1 MSTTECEEVEGTMIR
16 RSIAPTGRQLFLLVL
31 LMAIAL
37 PGLAADRPNVVILV
51 ADDLGYADPGFRG
64 SDIATPSIDGL
75 AAQGMEIR
83 RFYVSPICSPT
94 RAALMTGRDP
104 IRLGVAYGVLLPWDS
119 GGVHTSEHFMPES
132 FRAAGYQTA
141 IVGKWHLGH
150 AQQGLHPNERGFDH
164 FYGHLHTE
172 VGYYPP
178 FDILGG
184 KDFQR
189 NGKSIDETGYETYLL
204 ASEASS
210 WIESRDKQRPFFLYV
225 PFLAPHEPLEAP
237 EDLVEKYKGL
247 GDKRSAARSPSDRM
261 SRLARLSGQESR
273 RPIYAAVVE
282 AMDRA
287 IGRILATLDE
297 EGIAEDTIVLF
308 FSDNGATRIYG
319 RGGGDNSPLRGGKA
333 ETYEGGIRVV
343 SLIRWPGEIEAG
355 AKLDQMMTVMDVFPT
370 LADAAGITAGNE
382 RKLDGVDMWPAISE
396 GRRVRHD
403 GYVFFGS
410 EIPRYG
416 SFNFTAFNDEWKLVQ
431 WVEQDPLSIT
441 VTHELFHISEDPG
454 EYTNLAQEHP
464 DRVQSMAEEILRW
477 RALYP
482 INGTRARI
490 SSPPGWHPPLDWA
503 DYTRPEAILQS
514 QPAESMAPTKATL
527 HILDYMHGDRGRLI
541 YGCEPIHWLGG
552 VCMP

>member
-1 MSTTECEEVEGTMIR
+1 MTHRPPITVSR
-16 RSIAPTGRQLFLLVL
+16 RQLALIAFLVGF
-31 LMAIAL
+31 AL

-51 ADDLGYADPGFRG
+51 ADDLGYADPSFRG

-75 AAQGMEIR
+75 AAQGMELR
-83 RFYVSPICSPT
+83 RFYVAPICSPT

-141 IVGKWHLGH
+141 IIGKWHLGH

-178 FDILGG
+178 FGILGG

-189 NGKSIDETGYETYLL
+189 NGESVDETGYETTLL
-204 ASEASS
+204 ADEASS
-210 WIESRDKQRPFFLYV
+210 WIKSRDQQRPFFLYV
-225 PFLAPHEPLEAP
+225 PFLAPHEPLAAP
-237 EDLVEKYKGL
+237 EELVEKYEGL
-247 GDKRSAARSPSDRM
+247 ADDRPAARSPSDRM
-261 SRLARLSGQESR
+261 SRMAKWTGRKSR
-273 RPIYAAVVE
+273 RPLYAAVVE
-282 AMDRA
+282 AMDQA

-308 FSDNGATRIYG
+308 FSDNGATRIHG

-343 SLIRWPGEIEAG
+343 SLIRWPGRIEAG
-355 AKLDQMMTVMDVFPT
+355 AKLDQLMTVMDVFPT
-370 LADAAGITAGNE
+370 LARAAGITPGNE
-382 RKLDGVDMWPAISE
+382 RKLDGVDMWPAIGE
-396 GRRVRHD
+396 GRRVQHE

-416 SFNFTAFNDEWKLVQ
+416 SFNFTAFDDEWKLIQ
-431 WVEQDPLSIT
+431 WVEQDPLST
-441 VTHELFHISEDPG
+441 SVTHELFHIREDPG

-464 DRVQSMAEEILRW
+464 ERVQSMAEAILRW
-477 RALYP
+477 RALHP

-490 SSPPGWHPPLDWA
+490 GSPPGWHPPLDWA
-503 DYTRPEAILQS
+503 DYPRPENTLQP
-514 QPAESMAPTKATL
+514 QPVESMAPTKTSL
-527 HILDYMHGDRGRLI
+527 HLLDYLYGDRGRLI
-541 YGCEPIHWLGG
+541 YDCEPIRRLGG
-552 VCMP
+552 VCLP